1 MRQKVLITLLL
12 IFIASEYV
20 SAQSDICTELEKT
33 SIKLNIEDNFE
44 QFAFL
49 DSTLLNN
56 NILAIGENSHGTHE
70 FFTTKFQIIKYCV
83 TKLKYKT
90 IGIESDYAGT
100 IDANKFIREGLG
112 TSADAVYS
120 MGISAWM
127 TEEMKDILEWL
138 KQYNSDKP
146 ELYKVSIYGFDMQFT
161 RPTLTRLKIELVK
174 LNFPSAA
181 LLDTLFS
188 WKNGAQVDSNYL
200 SKVIFELTNF
210 ANLHNDTLKTTL
222 IGLIHS
228 MTTSITYLTIT
239 DEHKRANFR
248 DKFMSENIIN
258 ITRSKP
264 LKTIIWAH
272 NEHITQK
279 GNIGLWHTMGE
290 HLKKEFGNGYYSI
303 GLLTYNGRVGFY
315 NRNTK
320 QGDSLDIPLDKNN
333 SYERVFT
340 ECGAPFFYLD
350 LTLSKQNVTMKNL
363 FSKNKAMITID
374 LSYDPKKREYKVK
387 KNIFKNNLIDKFDGI
402 IFIEKTTAARH

>member
-1 MRQKVLITLLL
+1 MKHNLLISFLLILITADTL
-12 IFIASEYV
+12 
-20 SAQSDICTELEKT
+20 SAQTNICNELKKN
-33 SIKLNIEDNFE
+33 SIKLNIEDNFS

-49 DSTLLNN
+49 DSTLRNN

-70 FFTTKFQIIKYCV
+70 FFTTKFQIIEYCI
-83 TKLKYKT
+83 TKLNYTT

-100 IDANKFIREGLG
+100 LNANEYIQRGIG
-112 TSADAVYS
+112 TAADAVYS

-127 TEEMKDILEWL
+127 TKEMKGILEWL
-138 KQYNSDKP
+138 RQYNIDKP
-146 ELYKVSIYGFDMQFT
+146 DQHKVSIYGFDMQFT
-161 RPTLTRLKIELVK
+161 KPTLTRLKLELTK
-174 LNFPSAA
+174 LDCSSVT

-188 WKNGAQVDSNYL
+188 LKNGAQVDSNYL

-210 ANLHNDTLKTTL
+210 ANLHKDTLKTTL

-303 GLLTYNGRVGFY
+303 GLLTSNGRLGFY

-320 QGDSLDIPLDKNN
+320 QGDSLDIPVDKNN

-350 LTLSKQNVTMKNL
+350 LTLSKQNLTMKNL
-363 FSKNKAMITID
+363 FSKNKTMITID

>member
-1 MRQKVLITLLL
+1 MRQKVLIILLL

-90 IGIESDYAGT
+90 IGIESDYVGT

-146 ELYKVSIYGFDMQFT
+146 ELYKVSIYGFDMQFIK
-161 RPTLTRLKIELVK
+161 PTLTRLKIELVK
-174 LNFPSAA
+174 LNCPSAA
-181 LLDTLFS
+181 LLDTLVT
-188 WKNGAQVDSNYL
+188 WKTSTQVDQNYL
-200 SKVIFELTNF
+200 NKLAMELIEF
-210 ANLHNDTLKTTL
+210 ANLQNDTLKKSL
-222 IGLIHS
+222 IGLINS
-228 MTTSITYLTIT
+228 MTTSINYLKII
-239 DEHKRANFR
+239 DPYQRANFR
-248 DKFMSENIIN
+248 DKYMADNIIN
-258 ITRSKP
+258 GYKSQSV
-264 LKTIIWAH
+264 KTLIWAH
-272 NEHITQK
+272 NEHITK
-279 GNIGLWHTMGE
+279 NGNIEIWQTMGE
-290 HLKKEFGNGYYSI
+290 HLSKKFGNDYYII
-303 GLLTYNGRVGFY
+303 GLLTANGRIGFY

-320 QGDSLDIPLDKNN
+320 RGDSLEIPIDKRD
-333 SYERVFT
+333 SYENDFIK
-340 ECGAPFFYLD
+340 CGAKHFFI
-350 LTLSKQNVTMKNL
+350 NL
-363 FSKNKAMITID
+363 RQTKENSTAHKFFSKKKEMITVD
-374 LSYDPKKREYKVK
+374 LLYDPKKHEYNVK
-387 KNIFKNNLIDKFDGI
+387 KSIFKNNLIDKFDSI
-402 IFIEKTTAARH
+402 IFIETTTAARH